1 VKSDRTSGFESRP
14 SRQMAGFPTRLL
26 SVSHFRRVAGLGY
39 RSSRRGRRFE
49 SGLRNQMPE

>member
-1 VKSDRTSGFESRP
+1 LSIP
-14 SRQMAGFPTRLL
+14 RQQN
-26 SVSHFRRVAGLGY
+26 HFRRVAGLGY